1 MPKARSVEP
10 PTKPASYEAAM
21 AELES
26 LITKMESGELP
37 LEASLSAY
45 ERGSVLIKYCQ
56 QVLEKIEEQVKVLD
70 SDGHLKSLSMPNNTS
85 E

>member
-1 MPKARSVEP
+1 MAKARSVEP
-10 PTKPASYEAAM
+10 PAKPASYEDAM

-37 LEASLSAY
+37 LEASLRAY
-45 ERGSVLIKYCQ
+45 ERVSVLIKYCQ

-70 SDGHLKSLSMPNNTS
+70 SDSNLKSLSVPNSTS